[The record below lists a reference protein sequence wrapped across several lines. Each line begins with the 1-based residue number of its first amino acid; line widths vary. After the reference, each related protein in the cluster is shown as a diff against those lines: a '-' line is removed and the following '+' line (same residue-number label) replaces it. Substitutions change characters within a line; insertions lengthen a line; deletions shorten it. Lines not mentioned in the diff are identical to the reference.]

1 MTGLLV
7 YANFEPSEIEPQ
19 KVTLLKMRLK
29 TRFPAVCTVLAVA
42 TALTGCG
49 QLAEP
54 AGGSQKVTLWL
65 MKGSASED
73 FIDEFTAS
81 FEREHPGTDLDVKIQ
96 EWTGIGDKVNAVLD
110 GTGKETADV
119 IEVGNTQVAQ
129 YIETGGIEELTLEGL
144 REWGS
149 KDWLKGLAE
158 PGSING
164 AQYGIPWYAANR
176 VVIYHKDHFANAG
189 IKTLPKNRQEWIQA
203 TQKLDK
209 GEQQGIYLAG
219 QNWYVLAG
227 FIWDEGGELAVE
239 TSGKWVG
246 TLDDEKALAG
256 MDFYKQ
262 LQALGD
268 GPKAADEE
276 NPPQSQVF
284 AGGQVAQIIAPP
296 GQAAEIEAANPALKG
311 KLGFFPIPGK
321 TSDKAGAVFT
331 GGSDLIIPA
340 RTKQRKAAV
349 DVITALVSEKWQTEL
364 ARTMS
369 YVPNKSTLAHVVA
382 GNEGATNMAPGA
394 AQGRATPTSARWAEV
409 EAKNPIKPFM
419 TAVLTGQD
427 PKQAARV
434 ASEAIGEVL
443 SSDR

>member
-1 MTGLLV
+1 M
-7 YANFEPSEIEPQ
+7 
-19 KVTLLKMRLK
+19 KMRFL
-29 TRFPAVCTVLAVA
+29 AVCTALAAA

-49 QLAEP
+49 QWADQA
-54 AGGSQKVTLWL
+54 AGREKVTLWL

-73 FIDEFTAS
+73 FIDRFTAS
-81 FEREHPGTDLDVKIQ
+81 FETEHPGLDLDVRIQ

-110 GTGKETADV
+110 GTATESADV

-129 YIETGGIEELTLEGL
+129 YIETGGLSEVTLEGL
-144 REWGS
+144 RTWGS

-158 PGSING
+158 PGSVNG
-164 AQYGIPWYAANR
+164 AQYGVPWYAANR
-176 VVIYHKDHFANAG
+176 VVVYHKDLFANAG
-189 IKTLPKNRQEWIQA
+189 IKTPPRNRQEWIQA

-209 GEQQGIYLAG
+209 GDQQGIYLAG

-227 FIWDEGGELAVE
+227 MIWDEGGELAVE
-239 TSGKWVG
+239 TGGKWVG
-246 TLDDEKALAG
+246 ALDDDKALAG
-256 MDFYKQ
+256 MDFYRQ

-268 GPKAADEE
+268 GPRSADEE
-276 NPPQSQVF
+276 TPPQSQVF
-284 AGGQVAQIIAPP
+284 ARGQVAQIIAPP

-311 KLGFFPIPGK
+311 KIGFFPIPGK
-321 TSDKAGAVFT
+321 TSDKPGAVFT
-331 GGSDLIIPA
+331 GGSDLIIPE

-369 YVPNKSTLAHVVA
+369 YVPNKTTLAHVVA
-382 GNEGATNMAPGA
+382 GNEGAAAMAPGA

-409 EAKNPIKPFM
+409 EAKNPIKPYM

-427 PKQAARV
+427 AKQAARA
-434 ASEAIGEVL
+434 ASEEIGRVL

>member
-1 MTGLLV
+1 M
-7 YANFEPSEIEPQ
+7 
-19 KVTLLKMRLK
+19 KMRFL
-29 TRFPAVCTVLAVA
+29 AVCTALAA
-42 TALTGCG
+42 AAALTGCS
-49 QLAEP
+49 QSADS

-65 MKGSASED
+65 MKGSASDD
-73 FIDEFTAS
+73 FITKFTAA
-81 FEREHPGTDLDVKIQ
+81 FEQEHPGIDLDVRIQ
-96 EWTGIGDKVNAVLD
+96 EWTGIGDKVTAVLD
-110 GTGKETADV
+110 GTGKESADV
-119 IEVGNTQVAQ
+119 IEVGNTQVAK
-129 YIETGGIEELTLEGL
+129 YVETGGLEELTLEGL

-149 KDWLKGLAE
+149 KDWLKGLAD
-158 PGSING
+158 PATING
-164 AQYGIPWYAANR
+164 AQYGVPWYAANR
-176 VVIYHKDHFANAG
+176 VVIYHKDLFADAG
-189 IKTLPKNRQEWIQA
+189 IKTPPRNRQEWIQA

-209 GEQQGIYLAG
+209 GDQQGIYLAG

-239 TSGKWVG
+239 TGGKWVG
-246 TLDDEKALAG
+246 ALEDDKALAG

-268 GPKAADEE
+268 GPKGADEE
-276 NPPQSQVF
+276 TPPQSQVF
-284 AGGQVAQIIAPP
+284 AGGGVAQIVAPP

-331 GGSDLIIPA
+331 GGSDLIIPE
-340 RTKQRKAAV
+340 RTKRRKGAV
-349 DVITALVSEKWQTEL
+349 DVITALVSERWQTEL

-369 YVPNKSTLAHVVA
+369 YVPNKTTLAHVVE
-382 GNEGATNMAPGA
+382 GNEGAANMAPGA

-419 TAVLTGQD
+419 TAVLTGRD
-427 PKQAARV
+427 PKQAARA
-434 ASEAIGEVL
+434 ASEEIGKVL

>member
-1 MTGLLV
+1 M
-7 YANFEPSEIEPQ
+7 
-19 KVTLLKMRLK
+19 KMRFL
-29 TRFPAVCTVLAVA
+29 AVCTALAAA

-49 QLAEP
+49 QSADQA
-54 AGGSQKVTLWL
+54 AGRQKVTLWL

-73 FIDEFTAS
+73 FIDRFTAS
-81 FEREHPGTDLDVKIQ
+81 FEQDHPDLDLDVRIQ
-96 EWTGIGDKVNAVLD
+96 EWTGIGDKVNAVLA
-110 GTGKETADV
+110 GTSKEPADV

-129 YIETGGIEELTLEGL
+129 YIETGGLSELTLEGL

-164 AQYGIPWYAANR
+164 AQYGVPWYAANR
-176 VVIYHKDHFANAG
+176 VVVYNKDLFANAG
-189 IKTLPKNRQEWIQA
+189 IKTPPKNRQEWIQA

-209 GEQQGIYLAG
+209 GDQQGIYLAG

-227 FIWDEGGELAVE
+227 FVWDEGGELAVE
-239 TSGKWVG
+239 TGGKWVG

-256 MDFYKQ
+256 MEFYKQ

-268 GPKAADEE
+268 GPRTADEE
-276 NPPQSQVF
+276 TPPQSQVF
-284 AGGQVAQIIAPP
+284 ARGQVAQIIAPP

-321 TSDKAGAVFT
+321 TSDKAGSVFT
-331 GGSDLIIPA
+331 GGSDLIIPE
-340 RTKQRKAAV
+340 RTGHRKGAV

-369 YVPNKSTLAHVVA
+369 YVPNKTTLAHVVE

-427 PKQAARV
+427 PKQAART
-434 ASEAIGEVL
+434 ASAEIGRIL